1 MNSEIWV
8 ALLSLLGTLLGS
20 ASGVLA
26 SARLTSYRIAQ
37 LEKKVEKHN
46 NLISR
51 TYELEKEYS
60 VLDER
65 IRVANHRIE
74 DLEKEEVLHEG

>member
-37 LEKKVEKHN
+37 LETKVARHN
-46 NLISR
+46 GFG
-51 TYELEKEYS
+51 
-60 VLDER
+60 ER
-65 IRVANHRIE
+65 IPVLEERIKVVNHRLS
-74 DLEKEEVLHEG
+74 DLEETVGK

>member
-37 LEKKVEKHN
+37 LEKKVERHN
-46 NLISR
+46 GFG
-51 TYELEKEYS
+51 
-60 VLDER
+60 ER
-65 IRVANHRIE
+65 IPVLEERIKVVNNRLS
-74 DLEKEEVLHEG
+74 DLEETVGK

>member
-1 MNSEIWV
+1 MNREIGV

-37 LEKKVEKHN
+37 LEKKVERHN
-46 NLISR
+46 GFG
-51 TYELEKEYS
+51 
-60 VLDER
+60 ER
-65 IRVANHRIE
+65 IPVLEERIKVVNHRLS
-74 DLEKEEVLHEG
+74 DLEETVGK

>member
-8 ALLSLLGTLLGS
+8 ALLSLLVTLLGS

-37 LEKKVEKHN
+37 LEKKVERHN
-46 NLISR
+46 GFG
-51 TYELEKEYS
+51 
-60 VLDER
+60 ER
-65 IRVANHRIE
+65 IPVLEERIKVVNHRLS
-74 DLEKEEVLHEG
+74 DLEETVGK

>member
-37 LEKKVEKHN
+37 LEKKVERHN
-46 NLISR
+46 GFG
-51 TYELEKEYS
+51 
-60 VLDER
+60 ER
-65 IRVANHRIE
+65 IPVLEERIKVVTHRLS
-74 DLEKEEVLHEG
+74 DLEETVGK

>member
-37 LEKKVEKHN
+37 LEKKVERHN
-46 NLISR
+46 GFG
-51 TYELEKEYS
+51 
-60 VLDER
+60 ER
-65 IRVANHRIE
+65 IPVLEERIKVVNHRLG
-74 DLEKEEVLHEG
+74 DLEETVGK

>member
-37 LEKKVEKHN
+37 LEKKLERHN
-46 NLISR
+46 GFG
-51 TYELEKEYS
+51 
-60 VLDER
+60 ER
-65 IRVANHRIE
+65 IPVLEERIKVVNHRLS
-74 DLEKEEVLHEG
+74 DLEETVGK

>member
-26 SARLTSYRIAQ
+26 SARLTSYRIEQ
-37 LEKKVEKHN
+37 LEKKVERHN
-46 NLISR
+46 GFG
-51 TYELEKEYS
+51 
-60 VLDER
+60 ER
-65 IRVANHRIE
+65 IHVLEERIKVVNHRLS
-74 DLEKEEVLHEG
+74 DLEETVGK

>member
-37 LEKKVEKHN
+37 LEKKVERHN
-46 NLISR
+46 GFG
-51 TYELEKEYS
+51 
-60 VLDER
+60 ER
-65 IRVANHRIE
+65 IPVLEERIKVVNHRLS
-74 DLEKEEVLHEG
+74 DLEETAGK

>member
-37 LEKKVEKHN
+37 LEQKVERHN
-46 NLISR
+46 GFG
-51 TYELEKEYS
+51 
-60 VLDER
+60 ER
-65 IRVANHRIE
+65 IPVLEERIKVVNHRLS
-74 DLEKEEVLHEG
+74 DLEETVGK